1 MASPRDI
8 RRLALLALYQLDASP
23 ETDAAHLRSSIE
35 DLDSLAEEGLVL
47 VDGITG
53 VSSKNRDEA
62 IDKARAAWD
71 ARAEADAELTALAPD
86 WPTAR
91 QAAVDRAILLLA
103 WYEMTSAS
111 APPKAIVNEAVEL
124 AKQFSTDK
132 SPAFV
137 NALLGKVLKRLQGE
151 PVEPDPI
158 VPSPDVQEG

>member
-23 ETDAAHLRSSIE
+23 ETEHAQLRDSIE

-53 VSSKNRDEA
+53 VSAKNRDDA
-62 IDKARAAWD
+62 VTKARAAWD

-91 QAAVDRAILLLA
+91 QAAVDRAILRLA
-103 WYEMTSAS
+103 WYEMTTNAS
-111 APPKAIVNEAVEL
+111 PPKAVVNEAVEL
-124 AKQFSTDK
+124 AKQFSTEK

-151 PVEPDPI
+151 PVDPVAPTPDA
-158 VPSPDVQEG
+158 QEG